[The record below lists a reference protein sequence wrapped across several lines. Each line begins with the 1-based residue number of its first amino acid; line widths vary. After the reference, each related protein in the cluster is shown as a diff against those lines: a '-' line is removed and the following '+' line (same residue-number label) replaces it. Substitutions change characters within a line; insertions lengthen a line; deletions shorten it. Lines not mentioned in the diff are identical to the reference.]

1 MPTPGLPASDPARAD
16 APQPP
21 QRQLPPHQ
29 GKLARVADHAGGLV
43 SESIAYSR
51 YRVQLA
57 SSELRRG
64 VEERVV
70 RTKTTISETK
80 DAYVKSVV
88 PSAVLALGGLILLLI
103 AFGFLLSAA
112 FNELLI
118 DHQIWALTA
127 GFSTAMAILLAAAG
141 IWYTITNPANKSDE
155 IQRRTDAAV
164 ASVRKK
170 Y

>member
-1 MPTPGLPASDPARAD
+1 MPTPGLPASDPVRAD

-21 QRQLPPHQ
+21 KRQLPPHQ
-29 GKLARVADHAGGLV
+29 GKLGRVTEHASGLV
-43 SESIAYSR
+43 TDSMAYGR

-57 SSELRRG
+57 STVLRRS

-70 RTKTTISETK
+70 RTKTTIEATK
-80 DAYVKSVV
+80 DAYVKSLV

-112 FNELLI
+112 FNELFI
-118 DHQIWALTA
+118 DHQIWALAA

-141 IWYTITNPANKSDE
+141 IWFAITNPAKKSEE